1 MIKDKASPNWAFM
14 STFEVWH
21 DGQLYLRRWRLFECP
36 WFGIYLHKICRPD
49 RDRALHDH
57 PWPFVSY
64 VIKGSYE
71 EEVPCQWFT
80 GAVVPGKYLESKR
93 TKDFLLG
100 KREIRWFNF
109 KRAKDAHRISEIISN
124 QFPKSLS
131 SNLPI
136 WTLVLRGKRQ
146 RVWGFYT
153 EKGWVP
159 WNEYLGVDN
168 VST

>member
-21 DGQLYLRRWRLFECP
+21 DGQLYLKRWRLFECP

-57 PWPFVSY
+57 PWPFVS
-64 VIKGSYE
+64 
-71 EEVPCQWFT
+71 
-80 GAVVPGKYLESKR
+80 
-93 TKDFLLG
+93 FLLKG
-100 KREIRWFNF
+100 WYFEETPCKEHDQNIWKCTNGLYPVYWFNR
-109 KRAKDAHRISEIISN
+109 KKATDSHRITEVEDGGV
-124 QFPKSLS
+124 
-131 SNLPI
+131 